1 MNTIIN
7 CYLRFWKISIW
18 ALVVFAVLVIS
29 ACNGQNIQVVMVDPS
44 VEMEYGMFL
53 DIRNCQDDTDLNLT
67 LADELSIEK
76 QLIVANQAK
85 SLATGEFIPISSPEK
100 EMIEDYIEQTYQ
112 EIFND
117 AQETIE
123 QTELTIP
130 VGKIHMYNMNW
141 KIQTYRSTVS
151 FKIDNSTYQ
160 AEYEYILKIP
170 EVSGMMEVSCTG

>member
-1 MNTIIN
+1 MKIFHRFLKITILTLAI
-7 CYLRFWKISIW
+7 
-18 ALVVFAVLVIS
+18 FAILGIS
-29 ACNGQNIQVVMVDPS
+29 ACNNQNIQIVVVDPS

-53 DIRNCQDDTDLNLT
+53 DIRNCQDDTDLQLT

-76 QLIVANQAK
+76 QLFVANQAK
-85 SLATGEFIPISSPEK
+85 SLATGEFIPIPSPEK

-123 QTELTIP
+123 QTELIVP

-141 KIQTYRSTVS
+141 KIQTYSSTIS
-151 FKIDNSTYQ
+151 FKLDNSTYQ

-170 EVSGMMEVSCTG
+170 DLAGMMEISCTG